1 MIKKELYEILDDI
14 NTGRVT
20 LGKNRLKELIKK
32 GLSNKFQ
39 KVNELIENSKNKEAS
54 NLLLTLIKKI
64 LNQISLIY
72 QKILTKK
79 KFFN

>member
-54 NLLLTLIKKI
+54 NLLLTLIKKDI
-64 LNQISLIY
+64 EPNLINIPKDPY
-72 QKILTKK
+72 KK